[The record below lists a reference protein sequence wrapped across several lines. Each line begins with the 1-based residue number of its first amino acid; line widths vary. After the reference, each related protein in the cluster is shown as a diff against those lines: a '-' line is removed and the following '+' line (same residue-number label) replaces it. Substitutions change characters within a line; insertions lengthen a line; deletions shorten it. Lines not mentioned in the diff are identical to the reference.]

1 MNFAECPVVYIDE
14 YYREKIGKIDLE
26 CEKAILSSNDDK
38 EKSDL
43 NILRLDL
50 INNIQNAK
58 KEVLD
63 RFYLQESKFNKGMSQ
78 TMIDKFQDEIFM
90 DQYCNLLDVY
100 KKLRLFQF
108 KCGLLIFSQYEDIF
122 LKDL

>member
-50 INNIQNAK
+50 INNIQNFHLIPRV
-58 KEVLD
+58 E
-63 RFYLQESKFNKGMSQ
+63 
-78 TMIDKFQDEIFM
+78 
-90 DQYCNLLDVY
+90 
-100 KKLRLFQF
+100 
-108 KCGLLIFSQYEDIF
+108 LLITLLMLYVHLRFFSHQNQSEVVTVAF
-122 LKDL
+122 L